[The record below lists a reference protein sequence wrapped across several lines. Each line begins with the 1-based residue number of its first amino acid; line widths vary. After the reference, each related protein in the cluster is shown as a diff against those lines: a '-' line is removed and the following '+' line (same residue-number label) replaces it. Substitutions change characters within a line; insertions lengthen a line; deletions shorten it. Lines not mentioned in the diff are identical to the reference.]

1 MPSGQS
7 ITHSYRMEL
16 FLNILQG
23 IMVSIVVVA
32 LVLIVILPVLIYMGV
47 MWFYF
52 VAFVFEL
59 SKATIAELW

>member
-16 FLNILQG
+16 FLNILEG
-23 IMVSIVVVA
+23 TFVLAIIV
-32 LVLIVILPVLIYMGV
+32 LVFAPCLIFMCI

-52 VAFVFEL
+52 VKYVFEL
-59 SKATIAELW
+59 SKTTIAELW